1 MYTGGAGG
9 YTFYVRDGEQVVRQ
23 RRNNSNYGESASRS
37 ESQQLRRVKWG
48 NLVNFYKIMKS
59 WQPKAYES
67 KSKGQTDYNIFMS
80 LNINNAPVSLT
91 KQMVLQGCAV
101 VYAYNVSRGSLP
113 KIERALLDPAEGKV
127 MAIKLTQ
134 AISSSTSVGQFAT
147 DVIANNPEFQAND
160 NLAFIIFNNTQDSE
174 NFPYA
179 TSVYKEVT
187 LDPTSTALLSSVIGS
202 GRFEKT
208 TAGNL
213 LVNVGAADS
222 HEAGFVLIHTRKV
235 SGSLQVSTQYII
247 TTGEEFHQEYSSPQW
262 EQTCIDSYGVDV
274 DVPLDPSFRPGT
286 ISSVTANSVEVSQGD
301 ILSGQQTLRV
311 YGTNLYG
318 SNFKLIANN
327 VVYTPLEVH
336 DGYLQYSI
344 TENAEI
350 VLQLNGRQYLSFR
363 VDGVVIPTELSGFV
377 RGQQAPDTSGQG
389 LINTTE
395 ISTGCLMY
403 PHEVSEGYP
412 LLRVLVGVA
421 DGSTVE
427 EQEITG
433 VNCTLSTFNWNEQ
446 TKRWSFYVTPVDTE
460 APVYVIYDG
469 FIFFVGNYS

>member
-67 KSKGQTDYNIFMS
+67 KSQGQTDYNIFMS

-134 AISSSTSVGQFAT
+134 AIASGTTVGQFAT

-160 NLAFIIFNNTQDSE
+160 NLAFIVFNNTQDSE

-187 LDPTSTALLSSVIGS
+187 LDTTSSVTLASVIGS

-286 ISSVTANSVEVSQGD
+286 ITSVTANSVEISQGD
-301 ILSGQQTLRV
+301 ILNGQQTIRV
-311 YGTNLYG
+311 YGSNIYG

-327 VVYTPLEVH
+327 VVYTPLETG

-344 TENAEI
+344 TANADI
-350 VLQLNGRQYLSFR
+350 VLQLNGRFFRSFR
-363 VDGVVIPTELSGFV
+363 VEGITTPSGLTGVVEGCLD
-377 RGQQAPDTSGQG
+377 RDTSGG
-389 LINTTE
+389 FDYEVL
-395 ISTGCLMY
+395 STDQGCLNYNRMVSQTY
-403 PHEVSEGYP
+403 PYIRIR
-412 LLRVLVGVA
+412 LFKDTDL
-421 DGSTVE
+421 TIE
-427 EQEITG
+427 ETDITPF
-433 VNCTLSTFNWNEQ
+433 NCTVARFTSDSGNTYITLALSMVDN
-446 TKRWSFYVTPVDTE
+446 TKPCYL
-460 APVYVIYDG
+460 IYEG

>member
-67 KSKGQTDYNIFMS
+67 KSQGQTDYNIFMS

-134 AISSSTSVGQFAT
+134 AISSSTTVGQFAT

-187 LDPTSTALLSSVIGS
+187 LDTSSTATLASVIGS

-247 TTGEEFHQEYSSPQW
+247 TTGEEFHQEYSSPAW
-262 EQTCIDSYGVDV
+262 EQQCIDSYGVDV

-286 ISSVTANSVEVSQGD
+286 ITSVTANSVEVSQGD
-301 ILSGQQTLRV
+301 ILNGQQTIRV
-311 YGTNLYG
+311 YGTNIYG
-318 SNFKLIANN
+318 SNFKLIADN
-327 VVYTPLEVH
+327 VVYTPLEVN

-344 TENAEI
+344 TANATI
-350 VLQLNGRQYLSFR
+350 VLQLNGRLYMEFQIEGIVTPSLLTGTVDAFMRTPQGVTDRSTKRTTDSGCLNYPYRVNQELDRFKVAVFMTDIEGVESSDFTPFNSTLSNFTP
-363 VDGVVIPTELSGFV
+363 VAATNSVEFSLVPT
-377 RGQQAPDTSGQG
+377 DTS
-389 LINTTE
+389 
-395 ISTGCLMY
+395 
-403 PHEVSEGYP
+403 
-412 LLRVLVGVA
+412 
-421 DGSTVE
+421 
-427 EQEITG
+427 
-433 VNCTLSTFNWNEQ
+433 
-446 TKRWSFYVTPVDTE
+446 K
-460 APVYVIYDG
+460 PVYCIYEG

>member
-67 KSKGQTDYNIFMS
+67 KSQGQTDYNIFMS

-134 AISSSTSVGQFAT
+134 AISSGTTIGQFAT

-160 NLAFIIFNNTQDSE
+160 NIAFIVFNNTQDSE

-187 LDPTSTALLSSVIGS
+187 LDTSSTALLSSVIGS

-235 SGSLQVSTQYII
+235 SGSLRVSTQYII

-262 EQTCIDSYGVDV
+262 EQQCIDSYGVDV

-301 ILSGQQTLRV
+301 ILSGQQTIRV

-327 VVYTPLEVH
+327 VMYTPLEVH
-336 DGYLQYSI
+336 ESYLQYSI
-344 TENAEI
+344 TANAD
-350 VLQLNGRQYLSFR
+350 VTLLLNGRLFLSFR
-363 VDGVVIPTELSGFV
+363 VSGVVPPGDLVRVSGRMVDTDNQPVPSTALTEEG
-377 RGQQAPDTSGQG
+377 GC
-389 LINTTE
+389 LIYPHRYSEAYPKYNLRVYFPEEPSSHQFTCVGGS
-395 ISTGCLMY
+395 IST
-403 PHEVSEGYP
+403 PTWSEQFKNY
-412 LLRVLVGVA
+412 
-421 DGSTVE
+421 SMT
-427 EQEITG
+427 
-433 VNCTLSTFNWNEQ
+433 
-446 TKRWSFYVTPVDTE
+446 VTPDPGQTD
-460 APVYVIYDG
+460 PIYVILDG
-469 FIFFVGNYS
+469 FILLITNIDGI